1 MTTGFVFNKQE
12 VDVRFIEYM
21 PFSGNKWNQKKM
33 VSYTEM
39 LDQIRARYPELTKLN
54 DGDNDTSKVN
64 DLHLK

>member
-1 MTTGFVFNKQE
+1 MTTGFVFKKQE

-39 LDQIRARYPELTKLN
+39 LDQIQARYPELTKLN